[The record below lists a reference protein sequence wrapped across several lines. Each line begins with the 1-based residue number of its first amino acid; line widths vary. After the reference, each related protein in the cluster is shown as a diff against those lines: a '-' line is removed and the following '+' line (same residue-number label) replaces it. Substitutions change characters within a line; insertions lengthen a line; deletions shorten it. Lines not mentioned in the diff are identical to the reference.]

1 MARTYTK
8 ESKPRPAEMQAGAS
22 WNYIWNGKQLCHVRV
37 VTAYLDGAGLHVRTI
52 GMCLVGIEV
61 GSPLVS
67 LVEVRTLLIVIHY
80 HILLIVVV
88 MGLVTCHC
96 WHCECDC
103 HHHGCDHF
111 IQIIGAT
118 VQSYGDSVGFEN
130 ENPDSVIPES
140 LNFRRDF
147 QRLSLYLYLDLIV
160 FVKWTIS

>member
-80 HILLIVVV
+80 HNLLIVVV

-103 HHHGCDHF
+103 HHHHGCDYF
-111 IQIIGAT
+111 IHLLHNFLLYKLNFCFVRGSYVLFT

-140 LNFRRDF
+140 LNFRGDF
-147 QRLSLYLYLDLIV
+147 P
-160 FVKWTIS
+160 